1 MKLSWNFTEDQLDWV
16 CNGHLCP
23 ACLGTDITILGS
35 APDVVS
41 NNVSYRCNTCK
52 EEWEGY

>member
-1 MKLSWNFTEDQLDWV
+1 MMLSWNFTEDQRDEV